1 MKRFGL
7 LVAIT
12 VLLAGCSSFDADWKA
27 ASAAKSGGIS
37 GRWVGTWQN
46 TNNTHGGVLKALITP
61 DGTNEFAARFYA
73 EWGSHSG
80 SFKTTL
86 RGHFENDTFVFES
99 SKRIMGF
106 KITTA
111 GHATYEDFF
120 ATYSSRFDN
129 GTFTLKRQEN

>member
-1 MKRFGL
+1 VKRFGL
-7 LVAIT
+7 LLVT
-12 VLLAGCSSFDADWKA
+12 VILAGCTSFEKDWNS
-27 ASAAKSGGIS
+27 ASTATTGGIA

-46 TNNTHGGVLKALITP
+46 TNNTHGGVLKAVLKP

-86 RGHFENDTFVFES
+86 RGHFENDTFLFDS

-106 KITTA
+106 KITTR
-111 GHATYEDFF
+111 GNATPTDFF

-129 GTFTLKRQEN
+129 GTFTLKRPEN